1 MILNRWKATVWKF
14 NGWSIEEFHRQ
25 IRHNLPS
32 YSCKSIGGIASPAA
46 ERWSFYDLDR
56 VAVGHRLRFP
66 GCAGKDHVAGQKR
79 DRRCWPT
86 AQFRGVR

>member
-32 YSCKSIGGIASPAA
+32 YSCKSIGGIA
-46 ERWSFYDLDR
+46 
-56 VAVGHRLRFP
+56 
-66 GCAGKDHVAGQKR
+66 
-79 DRRCWPT
+79 
-86 AQFRGVR
+86 